1 MAVIALTSARGAPG
15 VTTTALALA
24 LVWPRPC
31 LLLEADVAGSSS
43 ILAGYLRG
51 SVRHDKGLVDL
62 ALAHRRG
69 GLVDGLQRASI
80 PLLGSQARLVAGL
93 TGPAQAPTLQ
103 PVWEPIA
110 AVLHGLGRT
119 GTDVIIDAGRVGA
132 VGGPAALLR
141 QADITLL
148 TTRSTLP
155 AIAATRARA
164 TALRDDLANHGTGE
178 DALCLLVVGEGQPY
192 SGNEIGDAVG
202 VPVAAR
208 IAWDPVSAEVFSLGA
223 GQGRRFESS
232 GLVRSA
238 HAAVSALAER
248 ATRRRDRLAPDQ
260 LVEQAGV
267 NRG

>member
-1 MAVIALTSARGAPG
+1 MTVIALTSARGAPG
-15 VTTTALALA
+15 VTTTTLALA

-31 LLLEADVAGSSS
+31 LLLEADMAGSSS

-62 ALAHRRG
+62 AVAHRRD

-93 TGPAQAPTLQ
+93 TGPAQAGTMQ

-110 AVLHGLGRT
+110 AVLRGLGRT
-119 GTDVIIDAGRVGA
+119 GTDVLIDAGRVGA
-132 VGGPAALLR
+132 VGGPTALLR
-141 QADITLL
+141 HADLTLL

-164 TALRDDLANHGTGE
+164 TQMRGDLATNGTGE
-178 DALCLLVVGEGQPY
+178 DALWLLLVGEGQPY
-192 SGNEIGDAVG
+192 SAGEIHDAVG
-202 VPVAAR
+202 VPVAAK
-208 IAWDPVSAEVFSLGA
+208 IAWDPVNAEVFSLGA

-238 HAAVSALAER
+238 RAAVSALGELAASRRER
-248 ATRRRDRLAPDQ
+248 LSPGE
-260 LVEQAGV
+260 LVGQTGENG
-267 NRG
+267 G